1 MPIWVG
7 SVGEVGG
14 EEARMGGVVGLGRV
28 AGAHALEE
36 VNAMAVIGFLAKA
49 ML

>member
-1 MPIWVG
+1 
-7 SVGEVGG
+7 
-14 EEARMGGVVGLGRV
+14 MGGIVGRV
-28 AGAHALEE
+28 AGAYALEE